1 MRKKFSFRKKIFG
14 EKNKKV
20 IFLLTGWGNKI
31 FQYIFVIKV
40 LTERGY
46 RCIVYEYDK
55 EILSSDI
62 AKTVKNF
69 FKVKKDILNSIKLLK
84 NQGIKEFSVFGT
96 SLGSVLTFLVANN
109 SKEIKKLVVNLTG
122 ADLAEVVWS
131 WDNVRGSNI
140 KKELIARNIDLLKL
154 KNSWKILSPINNI
167 KNLKDKKIL
176 IYISKKD
183 ELIPYRQS
191 LQLIDQLKYLDC
203 QIKVVTN
210 KHLNHILS
218 GTKNLLKFNR
228 YLTFLEG

>member
-31 FQYIFVIKV
+31 FQHIFVIKV